1 MHNFMLYVECWVEL
15 APGVILSEKYQED
28 LRTFKYTTE
37 CYEIYYDERD
47 ERKML
52 CIEFHGHLIKPFLY
66 GHLIA
71 LLQRHQ
77 VAAHEWPEQVN

>member
-1 MHNFMLYVECWVEL
+1 
-15 APGVILSEKYQED
+15 
-28 LRTFKYTTE
+28 
-37 CYEIYYDERD
+37 
-47 ERKML
+47 ML